1 MRPRR
6 PPGHTGLYHVAF
18 VYPDRRELGKAVQ
31 RLLDHGDPADH
42 ATDHGGTVSVYLDD
56 PDGNGVELY
65 YDRPRRS
72 WFDDRRAGPIL
83 KADRFAPAGPP
94 PPEPPLPLPKES
106 PMYAQVIEGGT
117 TPERRDAMD
126 RIVTDEM
133 IPALEAEPGFAGAM
147 NVVDRTSGN
156 AMMIVLWNTEAQARR
171 GLSEYGGAFLKALA
185 DVAAI
190 STGTRRPISVWE
202 VNARV

>member
-1 MRPRR
+1 
-6 PPGHTGLYHVAF
+6 
-18 VYPDRRELGKAVQ
+18 
-31 RLLDHGDPADH
+31 
-42 ATDHGGTVSVYLDD
+42 
-56 PDGNGVELY
+56 
-65 YDRPRRS
+65 
-72 WFDDRRAGPIL
+72 
-83 KADRFAPAGPP
+83 
-94 PPEPPLPLPKES
+94 
-106 PMYAQVIEGGT
+106 MYAPVIEGGT

-156 AMMIVLWNTEAQARR
+156 AMMIVLWDTEAQARR
-171 GLSEYGGAFLKALA
+171 SLSEYGGAFLKALA

>member
-1 MRPRR
+1 
-6 PPGHTGLYHVAF
+6 
-18 VYPDRRELGKAVQ
+18 
-31 RLLDHGDPADH
+31 
-42 ATDHGGTVSVYLDD
+42 
-56 PDGNGVELY
+56 
-65 YDRPRRS
+65 
-72 WFDDRRAGPIL
+72 
-83 KADRFAPAGPP
+83 
-94 PPEPPLPLPKES
+94 
-106 PMYAQVIEGGT
+106 MYAQVIEGGT

-147 NVVDRTSGN
+147 NVVDRTSGD
-156 AMMIVLWNTEAQARR
+156 AMMIVLWDTESQARR
-171 GLSEYGGAFLKALA
+171 ELREYGAAFLKSLA